1 MKHVILNSGGMD
13 SALMMYYL
21 RKTIGADQLLSVFV
35 SVKQK
40 YEKKE
45 STSAANLA
53 SRMGIEHVKMQG
65 GHIANFEHSSGII
78 PFRNA
83 ELILN
88 AAQYGDDLYLGVLK
102 DEVNSDK
109 SEEFLSAMV
118 QVLDISHTAQYWTK
132 GRKFRIHTPLK
143 QATKTEHLA
152 NVYANGSQKDWLAV
166 LNTVSCYSDTKT
178 HCGACPSCFKRWV
191 ALAIVTGKLQVEE
204 YATSPW
210 LYMTEEQVMSKT
222 WSHDRKNEVLLALSL
237 AKSKK

>member
-21 RKTIGADQLLSVFV
+21 RRSVGAENLLSVFV

-45 STSAANLA
+45 SCSAANLA
-53 SRMGIEHVKMQG
+53 SRMGIEHVRMQG

-88 AAQYGDDLYLGVLK
+88 AAQYGDDLYIGVLK

-118 QVLDISHTAQYWTK
+118 RVLDISHTAQYWTN

-143 QATKTEHLA
+143 NATKTHHLA
-152 NVYANGSQKDWLAV
+152 DVYANGSQKEWLAI
-166 LNTVSCYSDTKT
+166 LNTVSCYSDTRT

-191 ALAIVTGKLQVEE
+191 ALATVTGKLQVEE
-204 YATSPW
+204 YAKEPW
-210 LYMTEEQVMSKT
+210 LYMTAEDVQNKP
-222 WSHDRKNEVLLALSL
+222 WSLDRKNEVLLALSL